1 MSPRSIVED
10 LDVIEHIRS
19 SQLACFVDA
28 FADALLLQ
36 AAKERLCDRVV
47 PAIAT
52 TAHASFQTVGFQE
65 VLPIMAAI
73 LAALIG
79 VNQHWPTRFAS
90 PHGHQERIQDKVLGD
105 PGLH

>member
-1 MSPRSIVED
+1 M
-10 LDVIEHIRS
+10 
-19 SQLACFVDA
+19 FA
-28 FADALLLQ
+28 FAVVKQLDIVKDIAPGFIPCHVSFHFDPLSLEQL
-36 AAKERLCDRVV
+36 KKTLCDRVV
-47 PAIAT
+47 MTIAS

-65 VLPIMAAI
+65 VLPIMAAV